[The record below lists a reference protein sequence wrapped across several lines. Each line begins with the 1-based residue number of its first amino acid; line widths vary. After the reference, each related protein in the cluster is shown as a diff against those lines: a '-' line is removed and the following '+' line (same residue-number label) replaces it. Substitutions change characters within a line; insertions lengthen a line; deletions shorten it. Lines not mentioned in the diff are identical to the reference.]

1 MHNEILD
8 WGSVG
13 EISCASTL
21 NAFGWEMRAEEVRN
35 TGAYA
40 SGKQIAL
47 LIGSGDVCQ
56 PLSSR
61 NKKGNVPGQR
71 VGWNLYT
78 LAEPD
83 PRVRLCV
90 PAVFLIVLCLPPRYP

>member
-1 MHNEILD
+1 MH
-8 WGSVG
+8 SV
-13 EISCASTL
+13 E
-21 NAFGWEMRAEEVRN
+21 RQAEEVRN

-40 SGKQIAL
+40 SGKQITL
-47 LIGSGDVCQ
+47 LIGPGDMCQ

-61 NKKGNVPGQR
+61 NKKGNVPRQR

-83 PRVRLCV
+83 PRVRLC
-90 PAVFLIVLCLPPRYP
+90 AADAALIVLYLPPQYP

>member
-1 MHNEILD
+1 
-8 WGSVG
+8 
-13 EISCASTL
+13 
-21 NAFGWEMRAEEVRN
+21 MRAEEVRN

-40 SGKQIAL
+40 SGKQITL
-47 LIGSGDVCQ
+47 LIGSGDMCQ

-90 PAVFLIVLCLPPRYP
+90 PWGRNESDTTERLNFLSFMPLLGMITQRKGLM

>member
-1 MHNEILD
+1 MHLVAMHA
-8 WGSVG
+8 G
-13 EISCASTL
+13 
-21 NAFGWEMRAEEVRN
+21 EVRN

-40 SGKQIAL
+40 SGKQITL
-47 LIGSGDVCQ
+47 LIGPGDMCQ

-61 NKKGNVPGQR
+61 NKKGKVPRQR
-71 VGWNLYT
+71 VGWNHYT

-90 PAVFLIVLCLPPRYP
+90 ADASLIVLCLPPQYP